1 MQVPRRRAA
10 PVASLLFPGSSINW
24 SGKIS
29 PRERARIAYHPRAS
43 SRMHLPACVYPRL
56 PTLLPYKS
64 LSGEK
69 SVYSF
74 TDFDE
79 ALVGLWNERK
89 CGKLKVPHRKIYIRS
104 QLNKFKTRSTLRVSQ
119 SAWLWTLRLWN
130 GKFDFCEMHT
140 SLAFAVDSNRQSQC
154 GFWWNAVNLYSE
166 QKTMRVFFSLSSFA
180 NTRILE
186 LQ

>member
-69 SVYSF
+69 RILLHGFRWSSSRFVKR
-74 TDFDE
+74 TKM
-79 ALVGLWNERK
+79 WK
-89 CGKLKVPHRKIYIRS
+89 IIKVPHRKIYIRS
-104 QLNKFKTRSTLRVSQ
+104 QLNKFKTRSTLCVSQ

-154 GFWWNAVNLYSE
+154 GFWRNAVNLYSE
-166 QKTMRVFFSLSSFA
+166 QKTMRVFFPYRLLP
-180 NTRILE
+180 ILE
-186 LQ
+186 F